1 MPELKEVQVF
11 RQYIQN
17 FIEKSPPKSLKILN
31 LYADAKISEQ
41 PAMKD
46 REDALFIHAKTLP
59 LKSTHSDRLRWTSKI
74 FLLEKSIPDTHG
86 LMVHP
91 VWRLLPRSL
100 RAQLSPNHPSWQS
113 FLSAFEAL
121 EDNIITDPK
130 SLPVPWHRLVDTS
143 HSTPVPQSSGDS
155 SPQSSFRG
163 SSPLTPL
170 PFDPMDKPLELP
182 SLDNPFKI
190 GESPSASCLVLKSIP
205 QMPPTWRGPNLD
217 PRSMERAAKA
227 DKCSYQYLYHHS
239 PTRWFLT
246 LVRICT
252 ERQSMGVVSK
262 GWLGREVQWKNSAS
276 SSGKGLCGED

>member
-1 MPELKEVQVF
+1 
-11 RQYIQN
+11 
-17 FIEKSPPKSLKILN
+17 
-31 LYADAKISEQ
+31 
-41 PAMKD
+41 MKD

-59 LKSTHSDRLRWTSKI
+59 LKSTHSDRLRWTSKN

-91 VWRLLPRSL
+91 VWQLLPRSL
-100 RAQLSPNHPSWQS
+100 RAQLSPNHLSWQS

-130 SLPVPWHRLVDTS
+130 SLEPNPFEHVLRPDSNLNPVPVPWHRLVDTS

-190 GESPSASCLVLKSIP
+190 GESPSASCLVLKLTP

-239 PTRWFLT
+239 PTRWFLK

-262 GWLGREVQWKNSAS
+262 GRLGREVRWKNSAS